1 MSDDGYEAIG
11 CLIGILVVVCII
23 AVVWLAVAAFV
34 AFVVV
39 PAFIVWRLRG
49 RREAQAYA
57 ASLPSL
63 ATVTSRAGPV
73 VCLVCGNTTS
83 PDIDPCIRCGHERR
97 GDGA

>member
-1 MSDDGYEAIG
+1 MSDDGWEAVGGLAVFLAVI
-11 CLIGILVVVCII
+11 CII

-34 AFVVV
+34 VFVVV
-39 PAFIVWRLRG
+39 PAFVVWRLRA

-63 ATVTSRAGPV
+63 AAVTSRGAPIA
-73 VCLVCGNTTS
+73 CLACGSTSS
-83 PDIDPCIRCGHERR
+83 PDIDPCIRCGRARH